1 MTKRRIKN
9 LCRFGVILALI
20 LILLS
25 NFLMVGNLLDGI
37 RIRGFY
43 MEPKNSLDVVT
54 LGASETYTSISPGL
68 LWKDYGFTSYNYSI
82 AGNPI
87 SLMKTQIKEVLKH
100 QNPRIIVIE
109 VNGAVPHLKDYQLN
123 DNKMHSYL
131 DNIPWSE
138 NKVEAIN
145 ELVAKKEQY
154 SYYLPFMKYHSNW
167 KNLDQCVANL
177 YLRVQMQLA
186 GGTKLKGFQTIS
198 KYNDNKLLCKDI
210 LGDTSKSKLTP
221 SGEYYLRDLLSY
233 LREQNINNV
242 LFIRI
247 PHRVTT
253 KTYGDYK
260 RSNHAGEII
269 KEYGYDF
276 VNFEQQREFMNLDN
290 ENDFYNDSH
299 MNING
304 QKKFTDYFGKYLTRR
319 YHLNTIE
326 HSEEIV
332 KRWNDAANETMEALN
347 YTESLMKENKA
358 RAINEGWRAV
368 RRFNIKKY

>member
-123 DNKMHSYL
+123 DNKM
-131 DNIPWSE
+131 
-138 NKVEAIN
+138 
-145 ELVAKKEQY
+145 
-154 SYYLPFMKYHSNW
+154 NW
-167 KNLDQCVANL
+167 
-177 YLRVQMQLA
+177 
-186 GGTKLKGFQTIS
+186 
-198 KYNDNKLLCKDI
+198 
-210 LGDTSKSKLTP
+210 
-221 SGEYYLRDLLSY
+221 
-233 LREQNINNV
+233 
-242 LFIRI
+242 
-247 PHRVTT
+247 
-253 KTYGDYK
+253 
-260 RSNHAGEII
+260 
-269 KEYGYDF
+269 
-276 VNFEQQREFMNLDN
+276 
-290 ENDFYNDSH
+290 
-299 MNING
+299 
-304 QKKFTDYFGKYLTRR
+304 
-319 YHLNTIE
+319 
-326 HSEEIV
+326 
-332 KRWNDAANETMEALN
+332 
-347 YTESLMKENKA
+347 
-358 RAINEGWRAV
+358 
-368 RRFNIKKY
+368 